1 MQTKALDDRLSEPY
15 GVRAEGWIRLTTCQ
29 PNRVQ
34 AMEIKTELAGVSA
47 IAGSCRVNVLV
58 EFGDE
63 EISIAVLVPDQVS
76 DEQKKFLA
84 LGRAKSLTRK
94 FGNLP

>member
-1 MQTKALDDRLSEPY
+1 
-15 GVRAEGWIRLTTCQ
+15 
-29 PNRVQ
+29 
-34 AMEIKTELAGVSA
+34 MEIKTELAGVSA

-63 EISIAVLVPDQVS
+63 EMSIAVLVPDQVS
-76 DEQKKFLA
+76 DEQKKVLA
-84 LGRAKSLTRK
+84 LGRAKSLARK